1 MEQHDASRAA
11 PTADSSRPPD
21 SPLLAVRELSAGYGR
36 RTVVFDVTFHV
47 ERGEIVTIFGHN
59 GAGKTTTL
67 KTVFGFQK
75 PIAGS
80 VSFDNRDITHMPCAQ
95 KVARGITFVPAEH
108 FVFPDMTVLDNLRLG
123 WHGRG
128 SATMSD
134 RMEAVH
140 TTFPLLAERAE
151 QLAGT
156 MSGGQQRMLSIG
168 IALMAEPVLVL
179 LDEPSLGL
187 APAMVQTVHDA
198 LRALADQQAVSI
210 VLLEQN
216 VSQALRIADRA
227 YVMRSGRIILEESAE
242 QMLQRGQWWDLF

>member
-1 MEQHDASRAA
+1 LEQRDALRAA
-11 PTADSSRPPD
+11 PTAESARQDV
-21 SPLLAVRELSAGYGR
+21 PLLAVSELSAGYGR
-36 RTVVFDVTFHV
+36 RTVVFDVSFHV
-47 ERGEIVTIFGHN
+47 ERGEIVSIFGHN

-67 KTVFGFQK
+67 KTVFGFQQ
-75 PIAGS
+75 PLSGS
-80 VSFDNRDITHMPCAQ
+80 VSLGDQDITHMPCAQ

-128 SATMSD
+128 SATMSE

-140 TTFPLLAERAE
+140 ATFPLLAQRAT

-168 IALMAEPVLVL
+168 IALMAEPELML

-187 APAMVQTVHDA
+187 APAMVQTVHNA
-198 LRALADQQAVSI
+198 LRELADRHAVSI

-216 VSQALRIADRA
+216 VSQTLRIADRA

-242 QMLQRGQWWDLF
+242 RMLERGQWWDLF